1 MNKSITGMIDFRVAG
16 YGRLSPQKDVTP
28 YESSMIAILL
38 TALALQPE
46 ASYSAFIIENN
57 LQRHFV
63 LPEVK

>member
-1 MNKSITGMIDFRVAG
+1 MSTSITGIIDFRVAG
-16 YGRLSPQKDVTP
+16 YGTLCPKEDITP
-28 YESSMIAILL
+28 YESAMVAILL

-63 LPEVK
+63 LPEVA